1 MYITKHLLLIGGVTE
16 NCQASLNIIFPFQL
30 FNKALK
36 DFKGGVLQ
44 LSSLTETTSSEA
56 KNHLSNLI
64 TTESGT

>member
-1 MYITKHLLLIGGVTE
+1 MNGGVTE
-16 NCQASLNIIFPFQL
+16 NYEASINSIFPFQL

-56 KNHLSNLI
+56 KHHLSNLI